1 MSGALREVLS
11 TKYFKYLSAKYPALQ
26 AESLLIVLLSLVLS
40 TYESIKS
47 IQKMNNQFL
56 IERLQWCK
64 DYDYQFYLA
73 NALFQV
79 GAWIISEVSKQSKCK
94 AHDTHDTLHYG
105 RSKKY
110 LDCVCQSDFL

>member
-11 TKYFKYLSAKYPALQ
+11 TKYFKYLSAKYPASQ

-64 DYDYQFYLA
+64 
-73 NALFQV
+73 V
-79 GAWIISEVSKQSKCK
+79 
-94 AHDTHDTLHYG
+94 
-105 RSKKY
+105 
-110 LDCVCQSDFL
+110 